1 MMANKRNKYK
11 NSFLSLPLL
20 LISLMLSA
28 CGGED
33 LSPEAQIRKTIS
45 EMESAAEQRSLSS
58 FMEHVSEQYNDHE
71 GNNHKAIARYVQIN
85 FIRNQSI
92 NIFSKIQSIN
102 VEGSSASVEISVA
115 MGSREVDLSEEG
127 NRLKADSM
135 HFSVLFQLDDDKWLV
150 KSVSW
155 RRCW

>member
-1 MMANKRNKYK
+1 MIKKQHKRGNGV
-11 NSFLSLPLL
+11 LSILL
-20 LISLMLSA
+20 LMACLTLTG

-33 LSPEAQIRKTIS
+33 LSPEAQIRKTID
-45 EMESAAEQRSLSS
+45 EMEIAAEERSLSS
-58 FMEHVSEQYNDHE
+58 FMEHVSKQYSDHDGND
-71 GNNHKAIARYVQIN
+71 HKAIARYVQIN

-92 NIFSKIQSIN
+92 NIFSSIQSIN
-102 VEGSSASVEISVA
+102 VEGSTASVEVSTA
-115 MGSREVDLSEEG
+115 MGSRDVDLSNEG

-155 RRCW
+155 RRGW